1 MIGVGGG
8 LRRHDWTAQ
17 EPMPGGHR
25 AENRCRPAR
34 TCLRKAV
41 YQPLWPDIM
50 TSMLLPTVQSAADK
64 RQFPTFNLVRL
75 LSSVFEPT
83 QGKRI
88 CILIDLPDLAEAKNY
103 AFLENTKRQVQ
114 QRAHLHFY
122 EGLQHGGLAALGATG
137 GEMYA
142 YVQTTGSNLDLPDL
156 CVDMQGHEL
165 SLEKDVYPKYDIILC
180 ISTFSAT
187 APLTAFAKQHGF
199 RGATLHGL
207 NDVILNTGL
216 AVDYNDVSRD
226 AEKLRL
232 RMTRADWVEID
243 FVVHGGEEMTVRLEL
258 GGQEAQ
264 KSHGLC
270 RGETPDIANLPAG
283 EVYFVPTGAEG
294 AFPLKYE
301 DGTLGKL
308 TVTGGRIIKAELIE
322 GSQST
327 IDEHNR
333 KLLDDP
339 MTGVLG
345 ELGFGTQVLP
355 VSGADIQD
363 EKVLGTCHL
372 ATGRDDHL
380 GGHITP
386 ELFKRRQNATHDDIL
401 FAPHK
406 TPNFDIKQTRLSR
419 DGQVQV
425 LIEHFQP
432 MPYLT
437 EALA

>member
-1 MIGVGGG
+1 MI
-8 LRRHDWTAQ
+8 
-17 EPMPGGHR
+17 
-25 AENRCRPAR
+25 
-34 TCLRKAV
+34 
-41 YQPLWPDIM
+41 
-50 TSMLLPTVQSAADK
+50 SMSAPTVQAAADE
-64 RQFPTFNLVRL
+64 RQFRKFDLVRL

-83 QGKRI
+83 KGKRI
-88 CILIDLPDLAEAKNY
+88 AILIDLPDLAEAKDY
-103 AFLENTKRQVQ
+103 GFLDNTKLQIQ
-114 QRAHLHFY
+114 ARAHKHFY
-122 EGLQHGGLAALGATG
+122 MGLKNGGLAALGATG
-137 GEMYA
+137 GEMFA
-142 YVQTTGSNLDLPDL
+142 YEPTGGSNLDMPDR
-156 CVDMQGHEL
+156 CVDMDGNEL
-165 SLEKDVYPKYDIILC
+165 SLEKDVYSHYDIILC

-187 APLTAFAKQHGF
+187 APLTAFAKQYGF
-199 RGATLHGL
+199 RGATMHGL

-226 AEKLRL
+226 AEKLRAA
-232 RMTRADWVEID
+232 MTKAEWVEID
-243 FVVHGGEEMTVRLEL
+243 FTVEGGEDMTVRLQL
-258 GGQEAQ
+258 DGQEAQ

-270 RGETPDIANLPAG
+270 RGDKPDIANLPAG

-294 AFPLKYE
+294 TFPLKYE

-322 GSQST
+322 GSQAT
-327 IDEHNR
+327 IDAHNQ
-333 KLLDDP
+333 KLADDP

-386 ELFKRRQNATHDDIL
+386 DLFKKRANATHDDIL

-406 TPNFDIKQTRLSR
+406 TPNFDIKQARMCR
-419 DGQVQV
+419 NGEVQV

-432 MPYLT
+432 MPYLL
-437 EALA
+437 EALDA

>member
-1 MIGVGGG
+1 
-8 LRRHDWTAQ
+8 
-17 EPMPGGHR
+17 MP
-25 AENRCRPAR
+25 E
-34 TCLRKAV
+34 T
-41 YQPLWPDIM
+41 I
-50 TSMLLPTVQSAADK
+50 QSAADLRK
-64 RQFPTFNLVRL
+64 FPKFSLSRL
-75 LSSVFEPT
+75 LSTVFEPT
-83 QGKRI
+83 FGRKV
-88 CILIDLPDLAEAKNY
+88 CILIDLPDLAEAKGY
-103 AFLENTKRQVQ
+103 AFLQNPERPVQ
-114 QRAHLHFY
+114 QMAHKHFF
-122 EGLQHGGLAALGATG
+122 EGLRDGVMDELALTG
-137 GEMYA
+137 GEMFA
-142 YVQTTGSNLDLPDL
+142 YVETGGSNLDMPDE
-156 CVDMQGHEL
+156 CVDMEGKAL
-165 SLEKDVYPKYDIILC
+165 SLSKDIYTSYDIILC

-187 APLTAFAKQHGF
+187 APLTAHAKKYGF

-207 NDVILNTGL
+207 NDVILNSGL

-232 RMTRADWVEID
+232 AMTRADWVEID
-243 FVVHGGEEMTVRLEL
+243 FALESGEILTAKLEL

-270 RGETPDIANLPAG
+270 QGDAPDVANLPAG
-283 EVYFVPTGAEG
+283 EVYFVPKSAEG
-294 AFPLKYE
+294 FFPMKYA

-308 TVTGGRIIKAELIE
+308 TVTEGRIIKSELIE
-322 GSQST
+322 GAQST
-327 IDEHNR
+327 IDEHNAR
-333 KLLDDP
+333 LADDP

-386 ELFKRRQNATHDDIL
+386 DQFKRHENATHDDIL

-406 TPNFDIKQTRLSR
+406 TPNFDIKQVRMQR
-419 DGQVQV
+419 GDQHEI

-432 MPYLT
+432 CSYLQ
-437 EALA
+437 EALNA